1 MFNNNIGTIYVE
13 RVDATNSSGT
23 LTYTTGISGTQGVET
38 TNPDGTI
45 NPNDTQNIV
54 VNTSSATLNINGAGG
69 VDKFNI
75 EASSFT
81 KTLTIAGNLGTVPNY
96 EEAKNNYD
104 SVRIDLSKTSGV
116 DLNISNL
123 LVSNP
128 NDEGIIITASKGA
141 DNITLV
147 AGANHDV
154 VEFKAGGGAAGAPE
168 EYTLD
173 LGTLRLAQGQ
183 SFTIDGLTITNI
195 TGFANAGSH
204 VVATATILTA
214 TDIASLLEAHLKGE
228 TTATGANVS
237 GTGITKFLKFEGK
250 LESLSTKNGWLDA
263 SGNAKVT
270 ANDTTLVFSSQN
282 KVNLTD
288 IDLTANISGN
298 DRTNGFGA
306 EANKAQAFV
315 AGANAVPAVV
325 SGTGDYTPITTF
337 ATDGDT
343 SASLTLTINGDE
355 YKVAIAYTGSA
366 TATNAATLGGDDLEK
381 LIKGATVTDFKAT
394 ITGAGSSITIPSN
407 ISITATSGGKFTI
420 SGLESG
426 DSVTI
431 GINSDSIAAEYVDAT
446 PAVQGQLTIDFGADG
461 LLAGQSYSFLG
472 KTVLATKDLSGEEV
486 AEAFAFGDE
495 TSSGIDGAVV
505 LGAWGKNYTAG
516 GTFTAHNNSKSAG
529 IDPSK
534 LLFDISGSS
543 LILMEQQ
550 PGDISGGGLLKIAAL
565 ESGGY
570 TTLTGT
576 GTLAVRTD
584 KVTGST
590 TQQGEKSGAIAADS
604 YVTFSGID
612 TGSAASGADAG
623 TVSAIKANTSMLDT
637 ITNFDI
643 SNDKLLLKDVN
654 GNALTFA
661 SGGSI
666 TSPTGIYV
674 DTAGSTLTAT
684 GTGII
689 SFGVSA
695 ASGAATGA
703 DAITL
708 DQKLYAVVQNIDSG
722 AAVGFEHG
730 GDTYVVVGGGASG
743 AATDDLVIK
752 LAGVTGVT
760 DITSILA

>member
-1 MFNNNIGTIYVE
+1 TIYVE

-38 TNPDGTI
+38 TNADGTT

-81 KTLTIAGNLGTVPNY
+81 KTLTIAGNLGTVPDHQ
-96 EEAKNNYD
+96 EAVNNYD
-104 SVRIDLSKTSGV
+104 TVRIDLSKTSGV
-116 DLNISNL
+116 DLNIGNL

-128 NDEGIIITASKGA
+128 NNEGIVITASKGA

-154 VEFKAGGGAAGAPE
+154 VEFKTGGGAAGALE

-214 TDIASLLEAHLKGE
+214 ADIASLLEAHLKGE

-288 IDLTANISGN
+288 IDLVANIGGN

-315 AGANAVPAVV
+315 AGANAVPAVT
-325 SGTGDYTPITTF
+325 SGTGDYTPIADFSTAKTSATF
-337 ATDGDT
+337 AV
-343 SASLTLTINGDE
+343 TINGE
-355 YKVAIAYTGSA
+355 TYNATIKYTG
-366 TATNAATLGGDDLEK
+366 AATENTKATLSGDGLADL
-381 LIKGATVTDFKAT
+381 INGNSVTDYSLELS
-394 ITGAGSSITIPSN
+394 GASSITIPSN

-426 DSVTI
+426 DSVAI
-431 GINSDSIAAEYVDAT
+431 DINSNSIAAEYVDAT

-516 GTFTAHNNSKSAG
+516 GTFTALNNSKSAG

-534 LLFDISGSS
+534 ILFDISGSS

-604 YVTFSGID
+604 YVTFTGID

-643 SNDKLLLKDVN
+643 SNDKLLLKDVD